1 MGKRKREGQG
11 TYLGPWL
18 EQGDG
23 GAGWP
28 REQARWAERDR
39 GGGAAAA
46 RKGLARVEA
55 VVGGR
60 GGALGFLYRAREAV
74 GGSSRDGGGSV
85 LAGERRGAP

>member
-1 MGKRKREGQG
+1 MVVGKRKREGQG

-39 GGGAAAA
+39 GGGA
-46 RKGLARVEA
+46 
-55 VVGGR
+55 VVWR
-60 GGALGFLYRAREAV
+60 RRLC
-74 GGSSRDGGGSV
+74 GGG
-85 LAGERRGAP
+85 GRRGAGEAPRGLFIGQVRRWGGR